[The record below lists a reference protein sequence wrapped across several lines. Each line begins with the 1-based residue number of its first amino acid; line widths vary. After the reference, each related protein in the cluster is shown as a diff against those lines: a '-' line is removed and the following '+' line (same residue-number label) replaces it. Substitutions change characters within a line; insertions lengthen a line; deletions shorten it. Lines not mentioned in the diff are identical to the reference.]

1 MRAGKKINNIKR
13 LILPPLRRAP
23 ILDFKVPRCR
33 IIAEI
38 CAKILFIAVPKMKV
52 SYLLDILEGGV
63 CNIYELP
70 VGEVGKKVPIGL
82 PPLLCFGSSCLGR
95 HRAERERG
103 ERFGVVVV
111 LCCVCW

>member
-23 ILDFKVPRCR
+23 ILDFEVPRCR